1 MHVISGVN
9 GTLELHD
16 DRVVLR
22 RGKLLGNF
30 EKTTYLQDVIEVRLK
45 KPGLARGFL
54 SIATAMDS
62 KGVNINSVEANAI
75 ALKSNQWDEA
85 VEFKR
90 FIEEAVAKV
99 KDGGGASIAS
109 EIAKFKALLDAGALT
124 YEEFSAKKKQ
134 LLGI

>member
-16 DRVVLR
+16 DRIVLR

-45 KPGLARGFL
+45 KPGLSRGFL

-99 KDGGGASIAS
+99 KDGGGSIAS

-124 YEEFSAKKKQ
+124 EEEFSAKKKQ